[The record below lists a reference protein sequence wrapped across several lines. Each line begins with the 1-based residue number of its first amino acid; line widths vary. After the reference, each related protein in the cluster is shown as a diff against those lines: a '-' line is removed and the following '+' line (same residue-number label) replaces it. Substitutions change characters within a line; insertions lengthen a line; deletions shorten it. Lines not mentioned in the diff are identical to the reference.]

1 MKGQIS
7 DILIYAIGF
16 TAQILFSWRMI
27 LQWISSEKTK
37 RTQVPKQF
45 WIHSLFAS
53 FLLFVYGWLRNDF
66 AIILGQTI
74 TYFIYIRN
82 MHLQK
87 EWFRINKLVRV
98 FFLLFPILIIIY
110 GYNNN
115 QMDVQRFFKNENIPL
130 WLLIL
135 GSTGQVIFTFR
146 FVYQWLYSER
156 RKKSLLPLGFWLISL
171 TGSLLILIYA
181 IIRKDPVLFVGQLF
195 GFIIYLRNII
205 IIRNGRGVENN
216 FLFPQKRRG
225 IKNETE

>member
-1 MKGQIS
+1 MKEQIS
-7 DILIYAIGF
+7 STLIYSIGF

-82 MHLQK
+82 MHLQE
-87 EWFRINKLVRV
+87 EWLRINKYVRALFLVC
-98 FFLLFPILIIIY
+98 PILIIIY
-110 GYNNN
+110 TYNNN
-115 QMDVQRFFKNENIPL
+115 QMDVQRLFRNENIPL

-135 GSTGQVIFTFR
+135 GSIGQVIFTFR
-146 FVYQWLYSER
+146 FVYQWIYSER
-156 RKKSLLPLGFWLISL
+156 RKASLLPLGFWLISL
-171 TGSLLILIYA
+171 VGSLLILIYA
-181 IIRKDPVLFVGQLF
+181 IIRKDPVLFVGQFF
-195 GFIIYLRNII
+195 GFIIYSRNII
-205 IIRNGRGVENN
+205 IIKNHHGLGNNVLPPPNGDEM
-216 FLFPQKRRG
+216 
-225 IKNETE
+225 KNKTK

>member
-1 MKGQIS
+1 
-7 DILIYAIGF
+7 
-16 TAQILFSWRMI
+16 MI

-87 EWFRINKLVRV
+87 EWFRITKLVRS
-98 FFLLFPILIIIY
+98 FFLVFPILIIIY
-110 GYNNN
+110 SYNNN
-115 QMDVQRFFKNENIPL
+115 QMDVQRLFKNENIPL

-135 GSTGQVIFTFR
+135 GSTGQVVFTFR

-181 IIRKDPVLFVGQLF
+181 IIRKDPVLFVGQFF

-205 IIRNGRGVENN
+205 IIKKGPRVENN
-216 FLFPQKRRG
+216 VPFPSKIREV
-225 IKNETE
+225 KNETQ

>member
-1 MKGQIS
+1 
-7 DILIYAIGF
+7 
-16 TAQILFSWRMI
+16 
-27 LQWISSEKTK
+27 
-37 RTQVPKQF
+37 
-45 WIHSLFAS
+45 
-53 FLLFVYGWLRNDF
+53 
-66 AIILGQTI
+66 
-74 TYFIYIRN
+74 
-82 MHLQK
+82 
-87 EWFRINKLVRV
+87 
-98 FFLLFPILIIIY
+98 
-110 GYNNN
+110 
-115 QMDVQRFFKNENIPL
+115 MDVQRFFKNENIPL

-205 IIRNGRGVENN
+205 IIRNRRGVENN
-216 FLFPQKRRG
+216 FLFPQKRRE

>member
-1 MKGQIS
+1 MNEPVSK
-7 DILIYAIGF
+7 ILIYVIGF

-27 LQWISSEKTK
+27 VQWISSEKTK

-82 MHLQK
+82 MHLQGG
-87 EWFRINKLVRV
+87 WLRINTILRA
-98 FFLLFPILIIIY
+98 FFLIFPLLIIIY
-110 GYNNN
+110 SYNNN
-115 QMDVQRFFKNENIPL
+115 QMDVQRLFKNENIPL

-135 GSTGQVIFTFR
+135 GSIGQVIFTFR
-146 FVYQWLYSER
+146 FVYQWIYSER
-156 RKKSLLPLGFWLISL
+156 RKASLLPLGFWLISL
-171 TGSLLILIYA
+171 VGSILILIYA
-181 IIRKDPVLFVGQLF
+181 IIRKDPVLFVGQFF

-205 IIRNGRGVENN
+205 II
-216 FLFPQKRRG
+216 
-225 IKNETE
+225 KNHQELAKSLN